1 MIRTPTIP
9 IPFERQQVIENRV
22 REGFYGYIGN
32 EEAVYAIERDL
43 ILALADE
50 QPRLARAFLLWGPSS
65 AGKTEMAKRVAV
77 IMDLPFSSYAG
88 ATLKNVKQLI
98 STMDRAAASHGMPVK
113 QTGERGGMP
122 VFKVPPMLVFVDE
135 AHDMKE
141 GVQETFLTLI
151 EAKDRTAV
159 IEIDREMRV
168 YDVSDV
174 GFIFAT
180 THPHLLI
187 RTFRNRC
194 TEIALRS
201 YTAGEVTAMVRNQ
214 YPDLPVEVITDIA
227 TCCKC
232 IPRKALDFARDVV
245 AESATR
251 GNADL
256 RQCFARVA
264 RGRGILGKNGT
275 TRNDIHVLRAI
286 AKLNGPALKPRPAG
300 AGLIASQLQDI
311 DRIEIRDEIEPFLL
325 RNNYISSTERGRVIT
340 SRGRML
346 LDEFQEEQ

>member
-1 MIRTPTIP
+1 MMPFAFQIP
-9 IPFERQQVIENRV
+9 YDRKAEITNAVKAAFI
-22 REGFYGYIGN
+22 GYIGN

-43 ILALADE
+43 LLALASD
-50 QPRLARAFLLWGPSS
+50 PPKLTRAFLLWGPSS
-65 AGKTEMAKRVAV
+65 AGKTEMAKRIAGV
-77 IMDLPFSSYAG
+77 MRLPFNSFAG
-88 ATLKNVKQLI
+88 ATLKHVKQI
-98 STMDRAAASHGMPVK
+98 VATMERAAASHGLPMR

-122 VFKVPPMLVFVDE
+122 VFKVPAMLVFVDE

-141 GVQETFLTLI
+141 SVQETFLTLI

-159 IEIDREMRV
+159 IEIDKEMRI

-194 TEIALRS
+194 TEIALRA
-201 YTAGEVTAMVRNQ
+201 YTAGEVTQMVLNQ
-214 YPDLPVEVITDIA
+214 YPDLPQDVVTDISTA
-227 TCCKC
+227 CKC

-251 GNADL
+251 GNANL
-256 RQCFARVA
+256 RECFARVA

-286 AKLNGPALKPRPAG
+286 AKLNGSQVKPRPAG
-300 AGLIASQLQDI
+300 AGLIAAQMQDI
-311 DRIEIRDEIEPFLL
+311 DRIEIRDEVEPFLL
-325 RNNYISSTERGRVIT
+325 RMGFVTSTERGRLIT
-340 SRGRML
+340 LKGRMVL
-346 LDEFQEEQ
+346 EEFEGEQ